1 LCADGGAV
9 VEEVLGKVD
18 LGHGRALGELGDG
31 ALDLLLL
38 PGGHGGAATRGARTR
53 AIRCTT
59 PRARM
64 MASVSKRVPRT
75 ASSQA
80 L

>member
-1 LCADGGAV
+1 LRTNGESTDIFDDTLLCADGGAV
-9 VEEVLGKVD
+9 VEEVLGKID
-18 LGHGRALGELGDG
+18 LGHGRALGELSDG

-59 PRARM
+59 PGAG
-64 MASVSKRVPRT
+64 
-75 ASSQA
+75 
-80 L
+80 